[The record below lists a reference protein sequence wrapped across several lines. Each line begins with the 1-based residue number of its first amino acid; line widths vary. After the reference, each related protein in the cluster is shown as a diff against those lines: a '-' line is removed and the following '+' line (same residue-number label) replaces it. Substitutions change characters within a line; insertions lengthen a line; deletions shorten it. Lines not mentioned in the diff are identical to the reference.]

1 MKLARRLQTV
11 TARIVEDR
19 DQCRNLARDA
29 SYCGAYFYR
38 NHSLQKYCTTECR
51 SRAFIVRRRER
62 NETRRKNSPFLGFS
76 RRCKHCGKS
85 FLIGKDGRGIQRRD
99 ARFCSNACRQAKW
112 RYVHNPKK
120 TDRDDARQVAK
131 ASEGVL
137 NPGQVRILRA
147 LRAAGRRELDRKE
160 LKQAAGIGVGSK
172 NLWAL
177 YQHKPPMI
185 FIIQVGAREG
195 ERLHHDAQITA
206 EGRKVLERAEGL
218 SPPSRSPGSSAG

>member
-1 MKLARRLQTV
+1 MPKPPPRC
-11 TARIVEDR
+11 EH
-19 DQCRNLARDA
+19 CRAFFPRK
-29 SYCGAYFYR
+29 
-38 NHSLQKYCTTECR
+38 HPLQKYCGVQCR

-62 NETRRKNSPFLGFS
+62 IETQRKNAPFLGFS

-85 FLIGKDGRGIQRRD
+85 FFIGKDSRGIQRRD

-147 LRAAGRRELDRKE
+147 LRSAGRRELNRKE
-160 LKQAAGIGVGSK
+160 LKRAAGIGAGSK
-172 NLWAL
+172 NIWAL
-177 YQHKPPMI
+177 VHHKPPLI
-185 FIIQVGAREG
+185 FISQYEP
-195 ERLHHDAQITA
+195 ERGKRAHHEHSITA
-206 EGRKVLERAEGL
+206 DGRKVLERAEGL
-218 SPPSRSPGSSAG
+218 SPLSRIHPFSLTSEAILGMT